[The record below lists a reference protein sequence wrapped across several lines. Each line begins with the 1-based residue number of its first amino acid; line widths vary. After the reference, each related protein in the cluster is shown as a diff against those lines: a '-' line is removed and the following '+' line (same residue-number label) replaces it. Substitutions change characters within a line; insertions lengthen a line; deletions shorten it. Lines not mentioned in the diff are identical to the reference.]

1 MNRKRKGDNGET
13 MAAEYLMER
22 GYSVLARNY
31 RSRRGE
37 IDLVVADG
45 NRIVFVEVKNW
56 DRNGVPELEQAI
68 NRTKQQRILATARLF
83 MASHPELAASGV
95 RFDVML
101 ISCGMKE
108 ITHLEDAF
116 GD

>member
-1 MNRKRKGDNGET
+1 MNRKRKGDNGEAR
-13 MAAEYLMER
+13 AAQYLMKQ
-22 GYSVLARNY
+22 GYSILTRNF

-37 IDLVVADG
+37 IDLVVSDG
-45 NRIVFVEVKNW
+45 NKIVFVEVKNW
-56 DRNGVPELEQAI
+56 DRNGIPELEQAI
-68 NRTKQQRILATARLF
+68 NRTKQKRILAAARLY
-83 MASHPELAASGV
+83 MALHPDLAAEGV

-101 ISCGMKE
+101 ISNGMKE